1 MRGVRRERGAAATA
15 AAPRLEQDL
24 GERAVV
30 VDRRWAVAERL
41 QADVVGAGVEVRLT
55 TSAICSAVPC
65 GMTASI
71 RRSLPPSATSA
82 SVKP

>member
-1 MRGVRRERGAAATA
+1 MRGVRGARGAAATA

-30 VDRRWAVAERL
+30 VDRRRAVAERL
-41 QADVVGAGVEVRLT
+41 QADMVGAGVEVRLDDLGDLLR
-55 TSAICSAVPC
+55 VPC
-65 GMTASI
+65 GITASI
-71 RRSLPPSATSA
+71 RRSLPPSAMSA